1 SANAA
6 VHITA
11 SSRIVIISD
20 RICLPV
26 LFIPSSLRSI
36 CKIFAYYMRNRHQ
49 AQGQN
54 PAPLLISSEL
64 SALPLPSARPPP
76 MGSFHRLCFV
86 LYFLF
91 LILYISIDKFRCLR
105 YNAAVMGEQGSPVN
119 SSEGNDLFEKDI
131 I

>member
-1 SANAA
+1 
-6 VHITA
+6 
-11 SSRIVIISD
+11 
-20 RICLPV
+20 
-26 LFIPSSLRSI
+26 
-36 CKIFAYYMRNRHQ
+36 MRNRHQ

-64 SALPLPSARPPP
+64 SSLPRPDARPPSL
-76 MGSFHRLCFV
+76 GSFYRLCLV

-91 LILYISIDKFRCLR
+91 LNLYISIDKFMYLR